1 MLKNRE
7 NTRKSEKNKEK
18 TENLSILR
26 FGTSVHNE
34 TTEKGIS
41 QDAGTYSNRAKPIF
55 QDIRLRKRK
64 ERHYGKVYH

>member
-7 NTRKSEKNKEK
+7 KARKNEKNKEK

-26 FGTSVHNE
+26 FGASVHNE
-34 TTEKGIS
+34 TIENRH
-41 QDAGTYSNRAKPIF
+41 QPDAGTYSNRAKPIF